1 MNYTILIKIWIFIIA
16 ILIGLSIHFLVIRD
30 KVLKPLSLID
40 TYKSLKI
47 QYQQYLNSVLIY
59 VIQSQYWIWYD
70 GKDVLVYGL
79 PTGRICND
87 SYCTGNKESCT
98 DKSEKD
104 CISDKECTWEKYEP
118 VYIYNTTVNKAVGY
132 QCAKPLYE
140 IQSFYCCK
148 KARKEYI
155 FIPNPNNKQLTM
167 LDIMNEF
174 IKRKIISIKYKGDSV
189 YKKGSKSSYIPPAK
203 TTN

>member
-16 ILIGLSIHFLVIRD
+16 ILFGLAIHFLVIRD
-30 KVLKPLSLID
+30 KVLKPLSLIN
-40 TYKSLKI
+40 TNNSLKI

-59 VIQSQYWIWYD
+59 VLESQYWIWFD

-87 SYCTGNKESCT
+87 SYCAGEDGSCK
-98 DKSEKD
+98 DLSEKD
-104 CISDKECTWEKYEP
+104 CRGKKNCTWEKYEP
-118 VYIYNTTVNKAVGY
+118 VYIYDTTVNKAIGY
-132 QCAKPLYE
+132 QCAKPIYE

-155 FIPNPNNKQLTM
+155 FIPNPNKKQLSM

-174 IKRKIISIKYKGDSV
+174 IKRKIINIKYKGDSV
-189 YKKGSKSSYIPPAK
+189 YQKGSSSPKK
-203 TTN
+203 TQ